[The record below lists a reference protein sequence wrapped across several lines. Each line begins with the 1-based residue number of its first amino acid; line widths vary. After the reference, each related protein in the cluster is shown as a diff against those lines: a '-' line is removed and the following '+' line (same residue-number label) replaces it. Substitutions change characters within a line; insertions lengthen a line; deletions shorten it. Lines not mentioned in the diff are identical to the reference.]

1 MKLKRHLF
9 IAAALTGTLVLA
21 GCDSGDDTEQ
31 AAQNETSSQTEQAAQ
46 DGASSQTE
54 QATQDG
60 ASSQT
65 KQQASRTLQGKLE
78 FSATETPLPEEAEVT
93 VSLKDVA
100 EADDPAVI
108 TETTVIPK
116 DGEPVEFALDYDATA
131 ATTTASRAYILQAT
145 LYDGDGNLR
154 WSTKQRHTVE
164 VGPDAEQEP
173 ITLVLEPVTSGPS
186 GDESLQ
192 EAQQEMLEPEE
203 DAKAETTPS
212 EASNASLEEI
222 DEKATEMQEPTT
234 SEADTT
240 TAQ

>member
-21 GCDSGDDTEQ
+21 GCDNGDDTEQ
-31 AAQNETSSQTEQAAQ
+31 ATQNEASSQTEQAAQ
-46 DGASSQTE
+46 NGASSQTE
-54 QATQDG
+54 Q
-60 ASSQT
+60 
-65 KQQASRTLQGKLE
+65 QASQTLQGKLE

-100 EADDPAVI
+100 EANDPTVI
-108 TETTVIPK
+108 TETTVTPK
-116 DGEPVEFALDYDATA
+116 NGEPVEFALDYDASA
-131 ATTTASRAYILQAT
+131 VTASHAHILQAT
-145 LYDGDGNLR
+145 LHDGDGNLH

-164 VGPDAEQEP
+164 IGPDAEQGP

-192 EAQQEMLEPEE
+192 EAQQDMLEPEKDSGE
-203 DAKAETTPS
+203 ATS
-212 EASNASLEEI
+212 EAASQSMEEI
-222 DEKATEMQEPTT
+222 DEKATEMQAPTT